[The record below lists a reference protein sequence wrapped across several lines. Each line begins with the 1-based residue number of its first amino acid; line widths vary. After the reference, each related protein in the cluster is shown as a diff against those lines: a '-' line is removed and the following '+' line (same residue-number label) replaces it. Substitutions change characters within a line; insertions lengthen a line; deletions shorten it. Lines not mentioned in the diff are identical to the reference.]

1 MEEKFISD
9 AKGHSGGTLLDGV
22 ASAQHP
28 ELKQGGTKTLS
39 RLLVALKTNFQW
51 IDFNGGGQYLK
62 WSLDHNLL
70 TNYVKDGNLS
80 AIYSAAKEL
89 KAFKTNVLLYNL
101 GHGILQH
108 TDAVLAGCL
117 RVMIK
122 LSGGGTGVCH
132 GVAGYVNSG
141 AHFKHNSFMRLQD
154 DQAGARARNFA
165 LR

>member
-51 IDFNGGGQYLK
+51 LDFNSGGQYLK

-70 TNYVKDGNLS
+70 TNYVKLVV
-80 AIYSAAKEL
+80 L
-89 KAFKTNVLLYNL
+89 KSV
-101 GHGILQH
+101 ILACL
-108 TDAVLAGCL
+108 AV
-117 RVMIK
+117 
-122 LSGGGTGVCH
+122 
-132 GVAGYVNSG
+132 
-141 AHFKHNSFMRLQD
+141 
-154 DQAGARARNFA
+154 RAVYFI
-165 LR
+165 